1 LDADARG
8 TVQFWPQLLARHASN
23 PLNVENALIRPKGAG
38 ERSEAARSFDRLCE
52 PLILEH
58 AFLRHGFAAASVIG
72 SPPDQEPAVSYKVEL
87 ILDDSDNWVGNEA
100 IRFDTEQEAKDYA
113 ADLTMC
119 WTLVRKTRVV
129 ESKNFANYH
138 WADGCLI
145 RGTRNGMTEK

>member
-1 LDADARG
+1 MWRDPSQGCGR
-8 TVQFWPQLLARHASN
+8 
-23 PLNVENALIRPKGAG
+23 ALG
-38 ERSEAARSFDRLCE
+38 ARSFDRLCE

-58 AFLRHGFAAASVIG
+58 AFLRHGFAAASVIA

-87 ILDDSDNWVGNEA
+87 FLDDSDNWVGNEA

-129 ESKNFANYH
+129 
-138 WADGCLI
+138 
-145 RGTRNGMTEK
+145 

>member
-1 LDADARG
+1 
-8 TVQFWPQLLARHASN
+8 
-23 PLNVENALIRPKGAG
+23 
-38 ERSEAARSFDRLCE
+38 
-52 PLILEH
+52 
-58 AFLRHGFAAASVIG
+58 
-72 SPPDQEPAVSYKVEL
+72 VSYKVEL
-87 ILDDSDNWVGNEA
+87 LLDDSDNWVGNDA

-129 ESKNFANYH
+129 ESKNVTNYR